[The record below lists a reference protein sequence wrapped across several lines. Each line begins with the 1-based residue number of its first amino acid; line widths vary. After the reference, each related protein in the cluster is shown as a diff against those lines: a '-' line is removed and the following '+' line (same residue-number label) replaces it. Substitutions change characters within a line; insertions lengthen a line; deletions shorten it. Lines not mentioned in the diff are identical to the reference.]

1 MTKRTCRYYVNS
13 INRPPLVDS
22 KNRLIAQSVRRP
34 LLSKIGTYVV
44 GKIGIECWTGRL
56 LLLRVISMYSSSS
69 RDIFS
74 DSTYIISYY
83 ISIVESIF
91 SLCSGVR

>member
-1 MTKRTCRYYVNS
+1 MTKRTCRYVNS

-83 ISIVESIF
+83 IVESIF